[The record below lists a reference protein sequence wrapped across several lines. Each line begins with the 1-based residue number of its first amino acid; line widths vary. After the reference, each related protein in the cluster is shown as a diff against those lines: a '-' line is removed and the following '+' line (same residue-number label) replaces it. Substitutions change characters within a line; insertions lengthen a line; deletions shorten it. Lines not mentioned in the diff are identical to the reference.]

1 MLEHRIAKLAAC
13 AAFLLLIIG
22 GLVNATGSS
31 LACPEA
37 FVICKKSILPK
48 MTGGVLFEH
57 GHRLLAMTVGF
68 VQIALTI
75 SLWRRRPALRKLGVL
90 LLGMILLQG
99 LFGATTVKFKLV
111 WWVSTG
117 HLLLGTTYFAML
129 IYTVFRTRA
138 VMTPAQVEL
147 HERQRAEL
155 GRVRAWITAAC
166 VMVFVQLLLGGL
178 VRHLGAALV
187 CIGMPGCSPVH
198 AMPDGGLQT
207 LHMIHRCFGTLVGIV
222 TIIAAIKVFI
232 AAKSWPQLRAFVA
245 IAPVLVLGQITLGI
259 FTVLTLRAV
268 PLAVAHF
275 AGGESLWALWMY
287 AWLMTGRYV
296 PEPTGTLP
304 KPTPLGGL
312 GQPGVLS

>member
-1 MLEHRIAKLAAC
+1 MLEHRIAKLAAG

-37 FVICKKSILPK
+37 FVICKKSILPE

-57 GHRLLAMTVGF
+57 GHRLLAMTVGL

-75 SLWRRRPALRKLGVL
+75 ALWVRRPALRRLGVL

-138 VMTPAQVEL
+138 VMTPAEVAV

-155 GRVRAWITAAC
+155 GSARAWITAAC
-166 VMVFVQLLLGGL
+166 VMVFTQLLLGGL

-187 CIGMPGCSPVH
+187 CIGMPGCSPMQ

-207 LHMIHRCFGTLVGIV
+207 LHMIHRTFGTIVGVV
-222 TIIAAIKVFI
+222 TIVAAIKVFV
-232 AAKSWPQLRAFVA
+232 AARSWPRLRAFAALAPLLV
-245 IAPVLVLGQITLGI
+245 IAQITLGV
-259 FTVLTLRAV
+259 FTVLTMRAV

-296 PEPTGTLP
+296 PESAGTLP
-304 KPTPLGGL
+304 KAISL
-312 GQPGVLS
+312 

>member
-1 MLEHRIAKLAAC
+1 MLEHRIAKLAAG

-37 FVICKKSILPK
+37 FVICKKSILPE

-57 GHRLLAMTVGF
+57 GHRLVAMTVGL

-75 SLWRRRPALRKLGVL
+75 ALWIRRPALRRLGVL

-117 HLLLGTTYFAML
+117 HLLLGTAYFAML
-129 IYTVFRTRA
+129 IYTVFRTRR
-138 VMTPAQVEL
+138 VMTAGEVVE

-155 GRVRAWITAAC
+155 GSIRNWITAAC

-187 CIGMPGCSPVH
+187 CIGMPGCSPNS
-198 AMPDGGLQT
+198 ALPDGGLQT
-207 LHMIHRCFGTLVGIV
+207 LHMIHRTFGTIVGIV
-222 TIIAAIKVFI
+222 TIIAAIKVF
-232 AAKSWPQLRAFVA
+232 AHAKSWPRLRAFVA
-245 IAPVLVLGQITLGI
+245 LAPVLVVAQITLGV
-259 FTVLTLRAV
+259 FTVLTMRAV

-275 AGGESLWALWMY
+275 AGGESLWALWIY

-296 PEPTGTLP
+296 PESPASGGDAEPTAV
-304 KPTPLGGL
+304 
-312 GQPGVLS
+312 PGASS

>member
-37 FVICKKSILPK
+37 FVICKKSILPE

-57 GHRLLAMTVGF
+57 GHRLLAMTVGL
-68 VQIALTI
+68 VQIALTVA
-75 SLWRRRPALRKLGVL
+75 LWIRRPALRKLGVL

-99 LFGATTVKFKLV
+99 LFGATTVKLKLV

-138 VMTPAQVEL
+138 VMTPAEVAV

-155 GRVRAWITAAC
+155 GSARTWITAAC
-166 VMVFVQLLLGGL
+166 IMVFAQLLLGGL

-187 CIGMPGCSPVH
+187 CIGMPGCSPMQ
-198 AMPDGGLQT
+198 AMPDGSLQT
-207 LHMIHRCFGTLVGIV
+207 LHMIHRTFGTIVGVV
-222 TIIAAIKVFI
+222 TIIAAIKVFV
-232 AAKSWPQLRAFVA
+232 AAKSWPQLRAFAMLAPLLV
-245 IAPVLVLGQITLGI
+245 IAQITLGV
-259 FTVLTLRAV
+259 FTVLTMRAV

-296 PEPTGTLP
+296 RESAGTLP
-304 KPTPLGGL
+304 KAISL
-312 GQPGVLS
+312 